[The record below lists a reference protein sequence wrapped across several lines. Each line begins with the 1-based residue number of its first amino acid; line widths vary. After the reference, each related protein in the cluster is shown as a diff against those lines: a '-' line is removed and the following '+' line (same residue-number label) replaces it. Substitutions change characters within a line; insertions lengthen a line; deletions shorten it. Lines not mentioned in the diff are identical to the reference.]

1 MTQPTLFS
9 EGPRPRRRAAAGPR
23 FTPRELA
30 RLLRLPE
37 PTAEQDA
44 IISAPVEPL
53 LVVAGAGSGKTETM
67 ASRVVWLV
75 ANGYAHPGEIHGQTF
90 TRKAAGE
97 LSHRVRTRLG
107 QLGRRL
113 GRDEALAGEPT
124 ISTYHAYAARVVT
137 EHGLRA
143 GYEPSARL
151 LTEAARWQIVDSL
164 VRTYTGEMTGLNRA
178 PGTVTDDVLALS
190 GELAEHLVGPD
201 DLAAWTGR
209 FFADVQEYPG
219 RVYKD
224 VSDVLRRQQSRLTLL
239 PLVRLYEQR
248 KHDLEAMD
256 FGDQMARA
264 ARVARDHPE
273 VGAIERGRFRIVLL
287 DEYQDTSHA
296 QVTMLNNLFGGG
308 HPVTAVGDPCQ
319 SIYGWRGASAG
330 TLERFPEEFRDSAAH
345 PAWVR
350 TLTRSWRNRPEI
362 LRVANTISAPL
373 RAQVHRLEAADR
385 TAEAVGGRTVTCALL
400 PTHAEE
406 AAWIADSMLT
416 AWRLVAGLP
425 RAPAGEIP
433 LERRPTSA
441 VLVRVRSQIPVIEEA
456 LRSRGLPVEVV
467 GLGGLLDTPEVR
479 DVVCTL
485 RVLADPTDGA
495 SLLRLLTG
503 ARWRIG
509 PRDLVALHRRSRTIA
524 AARVAAS
531 GRTAADPEQVNTDRL
546 DDATLVEAMADLG
559 APRNYSA
566 EGHRRLQEYGREL
579 AALRRRLD
587 QPLPD
592 LLADIERTIG
602 LDVEVAVRGWA
613 AGDAGLAR
621 AHLDALGEAATRYI
635 GENESGTVA
644 GFLAFLAA
652 AEEEERGLEPGQI
665 DVVEGA
671 VQILTA
677 HAAKGL
683 EWDVVSVAGL
693 CRGVWPGLARASDH
707 YLGGIGVLP
716 FPLRGDVS
724 GLPVLDLSDADDQKD
739 VAAAVT
745 AFGRAWREHDER
757 EERRLAYVAVTRPRR
772 LLLCSG
778 YWWGDG
784 VKRPRGPSVF
794 LDEIRETCAAGAGV
808 VDVWTPEPAPGDT
821 NPSDQLVPTAE
832 WPADPLGLRRPAM
845 AAAAD
850 LIRRMIE
857 NPDASVAE
865 AFADLAAADP
875 EVAARAG
882 LAADLAGLA
891 GPGEHPGTT
900 DWSTPAAVRPTE
912 APSASPVLPAVLT
925 PETSGPAAL
934 VPDGTEPTAAGPT
947 GVSLPRQA
955 GPDTAPGE
963 TAPARPEPQAGLTVT
978 GPAVTGP
985 AVTGPAVTGPG
996 GPAATVSGTGAAEPA
1011 AGAAEP
1017 AADGAEPVAD
1027 RADQA
1032 DRVDGADGSDRA
1044 GLVAAVEAAD
1054 RAAEA
1059 GDPDIARWRR
1069 EAKLLLAERAERARR
1084 DGPIEVAVPSHLSV
1098 SQLVVLRKD
1107 PQALARSLRRP
1118 LPHRPAPQARRGTAF
1133 HAWLEQ
1139 RFGAV
1144 RLIDIDDLPGAADD
1158 GAADDEELA
1167 ALQEAFLTGE
1177 WAERTPIEV
1186 EVPFATTV
1194 AGVVVR
1200 GRMDAVF
1207 ADPDGRFDVI
1217 DWKTGR
1223 RPSGAEAEAA
1233 AVQLSAYRIAWAS
1246 LAGVPVRKVRAGF
1259 HYVREQ
1265 VTVRPADLM
1274 EAAELA
1280 ALIEDIPAEA
1290 V

>member
-1 MTQPTLFS
+1 MT
-9 EGPRPRRRAAAGPR
+9 GRGPR

-30 RLLRLPE
+30 LLLRLPL
-37 PTAEQDA
+37 PTPEQES
-44 IISAPVEPL
+44 IIAAPVEPL

-75 ANGYAHPGEIHGQTF
+75 ANGYAHPGEILGLTF

-97 LSHRVRTRLG
+97 LSHRVRTRLS
-107 QLGRRL
+107 QLASRL
-113 GRDEALAGEPT
+113 GRDDALAGEAT
-124 ISTYHAYAARVVT
+124 VSTYHAYAARVVT

-143 GYEPSARL
+143 GFEPSARL

-190 GELAEHLVGPD
+190 AELAEHLVGPD
-201 DLAAWTGR
+201 ELAAWTGR
-209 FFADVQEYPG
+209 FFADVQEFPG
-219 RVYKD
+219 RVYRD
-224 VSDVLRRQQSRLTLL
+224 VSEVLRRQQGRLTLL

-248 KHDLEAMD
+248 KLDLEAMD

-264 ARVARDHPE
+264 ALVARDHPQ

-330 TLERFPEEFRDSAAH
+330 TLERFPEEFRDSQGH

-350 TLTRSWRNRPEI
+350 TLSRSWRNRPEI
-362 LRVANTISAPL
+362 LSVANTISAAL
-373 RAQVHRLEAADR
+373 RSRAQVIELEASPRVA
-385 TAEAVGGRTVTCALL
+385 AAVGGRTVTCALL
-400 PTHAEE
+400 PTYAEE
-406 AAWIADSMLT
+406 AGWIADTMLT
-416 AWRLVAGLP
+416 AWRLVAGMP
-425 RAPAGEIP
+425 SAQPGEIP
-433 LERRPTSA
+433 LESRPTSA

-456 LRSRGLPVEVV
+456 LRARGLPVEVV

-479 DVVCTL
+479 DVICTL
-485 RVLADPTDGA
+485 RVLADPADGA

-509 PRDLVALHRRSRTIA
+509 PRDLVALHRRARQIA
-524 AARVAAS
+524 AARAVTS
-531 GRTAADPEQVNTDRL
+531 ADGEEEAVSTDRL

-559 APRNYSA
+559 PPALYSPDGHPRLLEFA
-566 EGHRRLQEYGREL
+566 REL

-587 QPLPD
+587 QQLPD

-621 AHLDALGEAATRYI
+621 GHLDALGEAATRYI
-635 GENESGTVA
+635 GENETGTVA

-652 AEEEERGLEPGQI
+652 AEEEERGLEPGQV

-693 CRGVWPGLARASDH
+693 CKGVWPGQARSSDH
-707 YLGGIGVLP
+707 FLGGIGVLP
-716 FPLRGDVS
+716 FPLRGDAD
-724 GLPVLDLSDADDQKD
+724 GLPALDLSDALEQKD
-739 VAAAVT
+739 VAGAVS
-745 AFGRAWREHDER
+745 AFTRSWREHDER

-794 LDEIRETCAAGAGV
+794 LDEVRAACDDGAGV
-808 VDVWTPEPAPGDT
+808 VAAWTPEPAPGDT
-821 NPSDQLVPTAE
+821 NPSDQVVPTAE

-857 NPDASVAE
+857 NPDASAAE
-865 AFADLAAADP
+865 AFADLATSDP

-882 LAADLAGLA
+882 LAADLVGLA
-891 GPGEHPGTT
+891 NPEDQDPIAPVRVT
-900 DWSTPAAVRPTE
+900 DHAPDPPLPDGRPSPPAPNVPVAEPSSPTPNVPVAELSSPAANVPMAERE
-912 APSASPVLPAVLT
+912 AL
-925 PETSGPAAL
+925 
-934 VPDGTEPTAAGPT
+934 
-947 GVSLPRQA
+947 
-955 GPDTAPGE
+955 
-963 TAPARPEPQAGLTVT
+963 
-978 GPAVTGP
+978 
-985 AVTGPAVTGPG
+985 
-996 GPAATVSGTGAAEPA
+996 
-1011 AGAAEP
+1011 
-1017 AADGAEPVAD
+1017 
-1027 RADQA
+1027 
-1032 DRVDGADGSDRA
+1032 
-1044 GLVAAVEAAD
+1044 LVAAEAAD
-1054 RAAEA
+1054 RVAGAA
-1059 GDPDIARWRR
+1059 DPDIDRWRR
-1069 EAKLLLAERAERARR
+1069 EAKLLLAEREERSRR
-1084 DGPIEVAVPSHLSV
+1084 DGPIEVVVPAHLSV
-1098 SQLVVLRKD
+1098 SQLVVLRRD

-1118 LPHRPAPQARRGTAF
+1118 LPQRPAPQARRGTAF

-1144 RLIDIDDLPGAADD
+1144 RLIDIDELPGAADD
-1158 GAADDEELA
+1158 DAADDEELL
-1167 ALQEAFLTGE
+1167 ALQDAFLTGE
-1177 WAERTPIEV
+1177 WADRTPVEV

-1200 GRMDAVF
+1200 GRMDAVY

-1223 RPSGAEAEAA
+1223 RPTGAEAEAA

-1246 LAGVPVRKVRAGF
+1246 LAGVPVRHVRAGF

-1274 EAAELA
+1274 DAAGLA
-1280 ALIEDIPAEA
+1280 ALIEEIPSESR
-1290 V
+1290 